1 MNRRVFVTTAPTHRN
16 ATDLFADRWASDLSE
31 LAPGLPPGGLPGFSA
46 DPRPRQAAAH
56 LGANGRLDGYEVLE
70 LGPLEGAHTC
80 QLEALGAKR
89 ITAVESNSEAFLKSL
104 IVKNIAGLT
113 RSTFLL
119 GDVSRHLE
127 APGPRYDLIFCCGI
141 LYHMLDPLELIRLA
155 AARTDRIF
163 IWTHYF
169 REERRL
175 RRHVTRPV
183 EHEGMRLDLHEL
195 TYQDRKLATFW
206 GGNRDRTRW
215 MELPDLIRVLAHHGL
230 SETTI
235 ITDDPDFRNG
245 PAVTLAARRPG
256 AKPPA

>member
-1 MNRRVFVTTAPTHRN
+1 MIKRRFVTNTPSHRN

-31 LAPGLPPGGLPGFSA
+31 LAPGLKAGGLPGFRA
-46 DPRPRQAAAH
+46 DPRPGQAAAH
-56 LGANGRLDGYEVLE
+56 LGVDGRLDGYGVLE

-80 QLEALGAKR
+80 QLEALGAER

-104 IVKNIAGLT
+104 IVKNIAGLN

-127 APGPRYDLIFCCGI
+127 APGPRYDLIFYCGI

-163 IWTHYF
+163 IWTHDF
-169 REERRL
+169 REERRS
-175 RRHVTRPV
+175 RRHTSHVV
-183 EHEGMRLDLHEL
+183 EHEGLRLSLHEFA
-195 TYQDRKLATFW
+195 YNDRGPATFW
-206 GGNRDRTRW
+206 GRNRDRTRW

-235 ITDDPDFRNG
+235 IADDPNFVNG
-245 PAVTLAARRPG
+245 PAVTVAAQRPG
-256 AKPPA
+256 ATPPA